1 MKTTDLL
8 VIGGSAGG
16 ILCATMARKAYG
28 DIDITVLRETETVMV
43 PCGIPYIYG
52 TLHSTKK
59 NVIPD
64 EGLINAD
71 IHLIIDSAL
80 EVDRANK
87 TVTTKKNG
95 KIAYKKLVVATGSL
109 PVIPTFIPGYGLD
122 NIFPVIKDEIYLNK
136 ILEKLNSTQN
146 IAVIGGGFIGV
157 EFAEQIKMLGK
168 NVTLIEM
175 ANACLW
181 QAFDKEFTDD
191 IENLLGEKGI
201 QVMTGTKVKRF
212 LGETSVEGIEFE
224 DGRIAPV
231 ELVILGLGAKP
242 NSTLAKNCGLDVNAK
257 GAIQVDQYMRTDD
270 HDIFAVGDC
279 AEKKCFFTGK
289 DVPVLLASTAAME
302 AKIAGCNI
310 FQLRLIRA
318 NKGTISTFSTKI
330 FGKTYAAAGLTEAS
344 AKREGFTI
352 MTGEFKT
359 MDRHP
364 GSLPDAQEVNIK
376 LIFSRCSG
384 IILGAQVSGGNSVAE
399 IINILSLAIQKDIT
413 ATELNTFQ
421 SATHP
426 MVSSS
431 PIAYPINSA
440 AMNAIASSCAHLNE
454 NMVI

>member
-201 QVMTGTKVKRF
+201 QVMTGTK
-212 LGETSVEGIEFE
+212 EI
-224 DGRIAPV
+224 GR
-231 ELVILGLGAKP
+231 
-242 NSTLAKNCGLDVNAK
+242 
-257 GAIQVDQYMRTDD
+257 
-270 HDIFAVGDC
+270 
-279 AEKKCFFTGK
+279 
-289 DVPVLLASTAAME
+289 
-302 AKIAGCNI
+302 
-310 FQLRLIRA
+310 
-318 NKGTISTFSTKI
+318 
-330 FGKTYAAAGLTEAS
+330 
-344 AKREGFTI
+344 
-352 MTGEFKT
+352 
-359 MDRHP
+359 
-364 GSLPDAQEVNIK
+364 
-376 LIFSRCSG
+376 
-384 IILGAQVSGGNSVAE
+384 
-399 IINILSLAIQKDIT
+399 
-413 ATELNTFQ
+413 
-421 SATHP
+421 
-426 MVSSS
+426 
-431 PIAYPINSA
+431 
-440 AMNAIASSCAHLNE
+440 AH
-454 NMVI
+454 V